1 MATKKKAVPKTAAW
15 TRKEG
20 KMKPQPGMFDDL
32 DNLPKKNGKIDWS
45 LFEKA
50 ARKDLK
56 KSKKKI
62 EKQEDVDPY
71 A

>member
-1 MATKKKAVPKTAAW
+1 
-15 TRKEG
+15 
-20 KMKPQPGMFDDL
+20 MKPQPGMFDDL

-45 LFEKA
+45 SFEAA

-56 KSKKKI
+56 KNKKKI

>member
-1 MATKKKAVPKTAAW
+1 MKT
-15 TRKEG
+15 E
-20 KMKPQPGMFDDL
+20 PGQFDDL
-32 DNLPKKNGKIDWS
+32 ENLPQKNGKIDWS
-45 LFEKA
+45 SFEAA

-56 KSKKKI
+56 KSKRKI